1 MIARFRGVA
10 SFLTAPPVSHGRV
23 RGMVF
28 SMELAARSGVVVH
41 ELLSQS
47 VAVAVAVAVAVVD
60 HTDQSAD
67 DVPLRMKHD

>member
-1 MIARFRGVA
+1 
-10 SFLTAPPVSHGRV
+10 
-23 RGMVF
+23 MVF